1 MLSQKGF
8 DPTCL
13 WRKGRCLKISPNFA
27 ASMERSAFRLMLRF
41 LFVGFFFL
49 WTSVSYGQ
57 YILKGKVTDA
67 ETGDPIAFANV
78 FLEGKTSGTTT
89 DFEGNYLLSASS
101 IGDTLRV
108 SYLGY
113 TTQSKAL
120 SKTSEQT
127 LNFQLWPEA
136 FELGTFVFE
145 AGENPAFEVIRQAV
159 SKRETYDKR
168 KLQAYQTKN
177 YTKIEIDI
185 DNLSESFN
193 QRKSVRSVTAV
204 LDSIRELRN
213 EEGQKILPVFFSETV
228 STFYYRN
235 NPELRKEVIEKTKV
249 TGVGITDGSTTSQIT
264 GSVFQEYNFY
274 KNWLQILNKDFISPI
289 SDGWKTYYDYDL
301 LEDVLVGQDS
311 CYKLQVY
318 PRREQDLAF
327 TGTIW
332 IKKDD
337 YSLKQVDLT
346 IPKAANLNFVDR
358 IKIQQELLPTAA
370 GALMPSKTR
379 VLVKIAQITNNSAG
393 LLAKFYTAT
402 DSIVVN
408 QPLEMAFFDQAVVLK
423 PDFNQ
428 VSADYWKN
436 RRPDPLSE
444 EELAVLQM
452 VDTLKKIP
460 IIRFY
465 SESLKFFATGYL
477 PVKKLDLGPWTE
489 FGNYNNVEG
498 LRLGFGLRT
507 NYSFSNRFLV
517 EGYGAYGTLDER
529 WKYKIGSTWILSRR
543 HWTTLGVRV
552 GRELDQ
558 VGLEMEN
565 LEGNSI
571 FLAASRFGTLRR
583 PFVSTNQRVTF
594 QREFFKGFLFTSSLN
609 KSQFDPLFD
618 FYFYEE
624 GSKTLRTSFQ
634 ATEIRA
640 SIRYGRDEIISINDN
655 SRASLG
661 SIKWPIVALNYTKGL
676 PNFGSSL
683 DYTKLNFYVYHRI
696 NLGLLGVGR
705 YEIDAGKI
713 WGEVPYPILENHLGN
728 QTLFYTTAAFNTMN
742 FNEFASDRF
751 VSLRYRQSFEGF
763 LFNSIPLIKKLK
775 WRMVGNANVLMGS
788 VRDQNILNTPQMG
801 PDGRE
806 LESFGRL
813 DPQVP
818 YVELGYG
825 IENIFRFF
833 RVDFF
838 HRMTYLDR
846 TDARPFHVKVSAQ
859 VIL

>member
-1 MLSQKGF
+1 MG
-8 DPTCL
+8 
-13 WRKGRCLKISPNFA
+13 RKKTDSKISTNFA
-27 ASMERSAFRLMLRF
+27 ALIRGFVYRLMLRF
-41 LFVGFFFL
+41 LFLGLFFL
-49 WTSVSYGQ
+49 IASGSFAQ
-57 YILKGKVTDA
+57 YTLKGRVIDA
-67 ETGDPIAFANV
+67 ETGDPIAFASV
-78 FLEGKTSGTTT
+78 FLKGKTSGTTT
-89 DFEGNYLLSASS
+89 DFEGNYFLKTSS
-101 IGDTLRV
+101 IGDSLSV

-113 TTQSKAL
+113 TTQSKVLAQ
-120 SKTSEQT
+120 KPEQT
-127 LNFQLWPEA
+127 LNFQLWPVA

-159 SKRETYDKR
+159 AKRDEYDKR
-168 KLQAYQTKN
+168 KLDAYQTKN

-185 DNLSESFN
+185 DNLSEEFN

-204 LDSIRELRN
+204 LDSIRQLTN
-213 EEGQKILPVFFSETV
+213 DEGEKILPVFFSETV
-228 STFYYRN
+228 SSFYYRN

-274 KNWLQILNKDFISPI
+274 SNWLQILNKDFISPI
-289 SDGWKTYYDYDL
+289 ADGWKAYYDYDL

-332 IKKDD
+332 IKKSD

-346 IPKAANLNFVDR
+346 IPKAANLNFVER
-358 IKIQQELLPTAA
+358 IKIQQELVATTA

-379 VLVKIAQITNNSAG
+379 VLLKIGQLTDNSAG

-408 QPLEMAFFDQAVVLK
+408 QTLETSFFDQAVVLK

-428 VSADYWKN
+428 VSADYWKD

-452 VDTLKKIP
+452 VDTLKRIP

-498 LRLGFGLRT
+498 LRFGFGMRT

-517 EGYGAYGTLDER
+517 EGYGAYGTKDQR
-529 WKYKIGSTWILSRR
+529 WKYKFASAWILSRR
-543 HWTTLGVRV
+543 HWTTLSVRAS
-552 GRELDQ
+552 RELDQ

-583 PFVSTNQRVTF
+583 PFVSTNQRITF
-594 QREFFKGFLFTSSLN
+594 QREFFKGFLVTSSLN
-609 KSQFDPLFD
+609 KSQFDPLFE
-618 FYFYEE
+618 FYYLGKE
-624 GSKTLRTSFQ
+624 GGFPKTSFQ

-640 SIRYGRDEIISINDN
+640 GIRYGRDEVILINDN
-655 SRASLG
+655 TRASLG
-661 SIKWPIVALNYTKGL
+661 SIKWPILELNYAKGI
-676 PNFGSSL
+676 PSL
-683 DYTKLNFYVYHRI
+683 GANLNYTKLNFYVYHRI

-713 WGEVPYPILENHLGN
+713 WGEVPYPLLKNHLGN
-728 QTLFYTTAAFNTMN
+728 ETLFYTTAAFNTMN

-763 LFNSIPLIKKLK
+763 LFNSIPLLKKLN
-775 WRMVGNANVLMGS
+775 WRMVGNANVLLGS
-788 VRDQNILNTPQMG
+788 VQDQNLFNLPQTSA
-801 PDGRE
+801 DGRI
-806 LESFGRL
+806 LDSFGRL
-813 DPQVP
+813 DSKIP

-838 HRMTYLDR
+838 HRMTYLDQPE
-846 TDARPFHVKVSAQ
+846 ARPFHVKISAQ

>member
-1 MLSQKGF
+1 M
-8 DPTCL
+8 P
-13 WRKGRCLKISPNFA
+13 
-27 ASMERSAFRLMLRF
+27 RF
-41 LFVGFFFL
+41 LFLGLFL
-49 WTSVSYGQ
+49 LLPFLSHGQ
-57 YILKGKVTDA
+57 FTLKGKVTDA
-67 ETGDPIAFANV
+67 ETGDPISFASV
-78 FLEGKTSGTTT
+78 FLKGKTSGITT
-89 DFEGNYLLSASS
+89 DFEGNYLLTVTSL
-101 IGDTLRV
+101 GDSLSV

-113 TTQSKAL
+113 TTQTKAL
-120 SKTSEQT
+120 AKVSEQT
-127 LNFQLWPEA
+127 LNFQLWPVA
-136 FELGTFVFE
+136 FELGTFVFDS
-145 AGENPAFEVIRQAV
+145 GENPAFEIIRQAV
-159 SKRETYDKR
+159 AKRDTFDKR
-168 KLQAYQTKN
+168 RLDAYQTKN

-185 DNLSESFN
+185 DNLSEEFN

-204 LDSIRELRN
+204 LDSIRQLTN
-213 EEGQKILPVFFSETV
+213 EEGEKILPVFFSETV
-228 STFYYRN
+228 SSFYYRN
-235 NPELRKEVIEKTKV
+235 NPELKKEVVEKSKV

-274 KNWLQILNKDFISPI
+274 KNWLSILNKDFVSPI
-289 SDGWKTYYDYDL
+289 ADGWKTYYDYDL
-301 LEDVLVGQDS
+301 LEDVVVGQDS

-332 IKKDD
+332 IKKSDF
-337 YSLKQVDLT
+337 SLKQVDLT
-346 IPKAANLNFVDR
+346 IPKAANLNFVER
-358 IKIQQELLPTAA
+358 IKIQQELVASTA
-370 GALMPSKTR
+370 GPLMPSKTR
-379 VLVKIAQITNNSAG
+379 VLIKIGQLTDNSAG

-402 DSIVVN
+402 DSVVVN
-408 QPLEMAFFDQAVVLK
+408 QRLETSFFDQAVVLK

-460 IIRFY
+460 MIRFY
-465 SESLKFFATGYL
+465 SEGLKFLATGYL

-517 EGYGAYGTLDER
+517 EGYGAYGTVDQR
-529 WKYKIGSTWILSRR
+529 WKYKLSSTWILSRK
-543 HWTTLGVRV
+543 HWTTLGVRA

-565 LEGNSI
+565 LAGNSV

-583 PFVSTNQRVTF
+583 PFVSTNQRVSF
-594 QREFFKGFLFTSSLN
+594 QREFFKGFLFTSGLN
-609 KSQFDPLFD
+609 KSQFEPLFD
-618 FYFYEE
+618 FYYYEQ
-624 GSKTLRTSFQ
+624 GSKTLKTTFE
-634 ATEIRA
+634 ATEVRA
-640 SIRYGRDEIISINDN
+640 GIRYGRDEIVLINDN
-655 SRASLG
+655 TRASLG
-661 SIKWPIVALNYTKGL
+661 SVKWPIVELNYAQGI
-676 PNFGSSL
+676 SSLGGTL
-683 DYTKLNFYVYHRI
+683 DYTKLNFYLYHRI

-705 YEIDAGKI
+705 YELDAGKI
-713 WGEVPYPILENHLGN
+713 WGEVPYPLLENHLGN
-728 QTLFYTTAAFNTMN
+728 ETLFYTSAAFNTMN

-788 VRDQNILNTPQMG
+788 VRNENILNLPSMDPNG
-801 PDGRE
+801 FPLR
-806 LESFGRL
+806 SFGRL

-838 HRMTYLDR
+838 HRMTYLDSPQ
-846 TDARPFHVKVSAQ
+846 ARPFQIKVSAQ

>member
-1 MLSQKGF
+1 MRQYF
-8 DPTCL
+8 CVAINQYMP
-13 WRKGRCLKISPNFA
+13 
-27 ASMERSAFRLMLRF
+27 RF
-41 LFVGFFFL
+41 LLLGLFLLLSFF
-49 WTSVSYGQ
+49 SYGQ
-57 YILKGKVTDA
+57 YTLKGKVTDA
-67 ETGDPIAFANV
+67 ETGDPIAFASV
-78 FLEGKTSGTTT
+78 FLQGKTSGITT
-89 DFEGNYLLSASS
+89 DFEGNYLLTVSS
-101 IGDTLRV
+101 LGDSLSV

-113 TTQSKAL
+113 TKQTKAL
-120 SKTSEQT
+120 EKVSEQT
-127 LNFQLWPEA
+127 INFQLWPVA

-145 AGENPAFEVIRQAV
+145 SGENPAFEIIRQAV
-159 SKRETYDKR
+159 AKRDTFDKR
-168 KLQAYQTKN
+168 RLDAYQTKN

-185 DNLSESFN
+185 DNLSEDFN

-204 LDSIRELRN
+204 LDSIRQLTN
-213 EEGQKILPVFFSETV
+213 EEGEKILPVFFSETV
-228 STFYYRN
+228 SSFYYRN
-235 NPELRKEVIEKTKV
+235 NPELKKEVVEKSKV

-274 KNWLQILNKDFISPI
+274 RNWLSILNKDFISPI
-289 SDGWKTYYDYDL
+289 ADGWKTYYDYDL
-301 LEDVLVGQDS
+301 LEDVTVGQDS
-311 CYKLQVY
+311 CYMLQVY

-332 IKKDD
+332 IKKSD

-346 IPKAANLNFVDR
+346 IPKAANLNFVER
-358 IKIQQELLPTAA
+358 IKIQQELLASTA
-370 GALMPSKTR
+370 GPMLPSKTR
-379 VLVKIAQITNNSAG
+379 VLIKIGQLTDNSAG

-402 DSIVVN
+402 DSVIVN
-408 QPLEMAFFDQAVVLK
+408 QRLETSFFDQAVVLK

-460 IIRFY
+460 MIRFY
-465 SESLKFFATGYL
+465 SEGLKFFATGYL

-517 EGYGAYGTLDER
+517 EGYAAYGTVDER
-529 WKYKIGSTWILSRR
+529 WKYKLSSTWILSRKR
-543 HWTTLGVRV
+543 WTTLGIRL

-565 LEGNSI
+565 LQGNAV

-583 PFVSTNQRVTF
+583 PFVSTNQRITF
-594 QREFFKGFLFTSSLN
+594 QREFFKGFLLTSGLN

-618 FYFYEE
+618 FYYFEQ
-624 GSKTLRTSFQ
+624 GTKALKTSFE

-640 SIRYGRDEIISINDN
+640 GIRYGRDEIILVNDN
-655 SRASLG
+655 TRASLG
-661 SIKWPIVALNYTKGL
+661 SVKWPIVELNYAQGI
-676 PNFGSSL
+676 PSL
-683 DYTKLNFYVYHRI
+683 GATLNYTKLNFYLYHRI

-705 YEIDAGKI
+705 YELDAGKI
-713 WGEVPYPILENHLGN
+713 WGEVPFPLLENHLGN
-728 QTLFYTTAAFNTMN
+728 ETLFYTSAAFNTMN
-742 FNEFASDRF
+742 FNEFASDQF

-763 LFNSIPLIKKLK
+763 LFNSLPLIKKLK

-788 VRDQNILNTPQMG
+788 VRNENILNLPSVDPTGAPL
-801 PDGRE
+801 R
-806 LESFGRL
+806 SFGRL
-813 DPQVP
+813 DPLVP

-838 HRMTYLDR
+838 HRMTYLDNPQ
-846 TDARPFHVKVSAQ
+846 TKSFFIKVSAQ

>member
-1 MLSQKGF
+1 
-8 DPTCL
+8 
-13 WRKGRCLKISPNFA
+13 
-27 ASMERSAFRLMLRF
+27 MLRF
-41 LFVGFFFL
+41 LFLGLFL
-49 WTSVSYGQ
+49 LFASVSFGQ
-57 YILKGKVTDA
+57 YTLKGKVIDA
-67 ETGDPIAFANV
+67 ETGDPIAFASV
-78 FLEGKTSGTTT
+78 FLKGKTTGITT
-89 DFEGNYLLSASS
+89 DFEGNYLFKASS
-101 IGDTLRV
+101 LGDSLSV

-113 TTQSKAL
+113 TTQTKAL
-120 SKTSEQT
+120 TQDSEQT
-127 LNFQLWPEA
+127 VNFQLWPVA
-136 FELGTFVFE
+136 IELGTFVFE
-145 AGENPAFEVIRQAV
+145 AGENPAFDVIRQAV
-159 SKRETYDKR
+159 AKRQAYDKR
-168 KLQAYQTKN
+168 KLEAYQTKN

-185 DNLSESFN
+185 DNLSEDFN

-204 LDSIRELRN
+204 LDSIRQLTN
-213 EEGQKILPVFFSETV
+213 EEGEKILPVFFSETV
-228 STFYYRN
+228 SSFYYRN

-274 KNWLQILNKDFISPI
+274 KNWLQILNKDFVSPI
-289 SDGWKTYYDYDL
+289 ADGWRTYYDYDL

-332 IKKDD
+332 INKAD

-346 IPKAANLNFVDR
+346 IPKTANLNFVER
-358 IKIQQELLPTAA
+358 IKIQQELVSTSA

-379 VLVKIAQITNNSAG
+379 VLVKIGQLTDNSAG

-408 QPLEMAFFDQAVVLK
+408 QVLETSFFDQAVVLK

-465 SESLKFFATGYL
+465 SEGLKFLATGYL

-498 LRLGFGLRT
+498 LRFGFGMRT
-507 NYSFSNRFLV
+507 NYSFSNRFLI
-517 EGYGAYGTLDER
+517 EGYGAYGTVDER
-529 WKYKIGSTWILSRR
+529 WKYKFSSTWILSRR
-543 HWTTLGVRV
+543 HWTTLGIRV

-565 LEGNSI
+565 LEGNTI

-583 PFVSTNQRVTF
+583 PFVSTNQRFTF
-594 QREFFKGFLFTSSLN
+594 QREFFKGFLVTSSLN
-609 KSQFDPLFD
+609 RSQFDPLFD
-618 FYFYEE
+618 FYYYEQ
-624 GSKTLRTSFQ
+624 GSKALRTNFK
-634 ATEIRA
+634 ATELRA
-640 SIRYGRDEIISINDN
+640 GIRYGRDEIVLINDN
-655 SRASLG
+655 TRASLG
-661 SIKWPIVALNYTKGL
+661 SIKWPIVELNYAQGI
-676 PNFGSSL
+676 PSL
-683 DYTKLNFYVYHRI
+683 GASLNYTKLNFYMYHRI

-705 YEIDAGKI
+705 YELDAGKI
-713 WGEVPYPILENHLGN
+713 WGEVPYPLLKNHLGN
-728 QTLFYTTAAFNTMN
+728 ETLFYTTAAFNTMN

-763 LFNSIPLIKKLK
+763 LFNSIPLVKKLK

-788 VRDQNILNTPQMG
+788 VSDQNILNIPQKA
-801 PDGRE
+801 PDGRV
-806 LESFGRL
+806 LQSFGRL
-813 DPQVP
+813 DPKVP

-833 RVDFF
+833 RVDFI
-838 HRMTYLDR
+838 HRMSYLDNPE
-846 TDARPFHVKVSAQ
+846 ARPFHIKVSAQ

>member
-1 MLSQKGF
+1 
-8 DPTCL
+8 
-13 WRKGRCLKISPNFA
+13 
-27 ASMERSAFRLMLRF
+27 MLRF
-41 LFVGFFFL
+41 LFLGLFIL
-49 WTSVSYGQ
+49 ISSVSFGQ

-67 ETGDPIAFANV
+67 ETGDPIAFASV
-78 FLEGKTSGTTT
+78 FLQGKTSGITT
-89 DFEGNYLLSASS
+89 DFEGNYLLKVSS
-101 IGDTLRV
+101 IGDSLSV

-113 TTQSKAL
+113 TTQSKVLA
-120 SKTSEQT
+120 KTPEQT
-127 LNFQLWPEA
+127 LNFQLWPVA

-159 SKRETYDKR
+159 AKREEYDKR
-168 KLQAYQTKN
+168 KLDAYQSKN

-185 DNLSESFN
+185 DNLSEDFN

-204 LDSIRELRN
+204 LDSIRQLTN
-213 EEGQKILPVFFSETV
+213 EEGEKILPVFFSETV
-228 STFYYRN
+228 SSFYYRN

-289 SDGWKTYYDYDL
+289 ADGWKTYYDYDL

-346 IPKAANLNFVDR
+346 IPKAANLNFVER
-358 IKIQQELLPTAA
+358 IKIQQELVATTA

-379 VLVKIAQITNNSAG
+379 VLLKIGQLTGNSAG

-408 QPLEMAFFDQAVVLK
+408 QVLETSFFDQAVVLK

-465 SESLKFFATGYL
+465 SEALKFFATGYL

-498 LRLGFGLRT
+498 LRLGFGMRT
-507 NYSFSNRFLV
+507 NYSFSNRFLI
-517 EGYGAYGTLDER
+517 EGYGAYGTVDRR
-529 WKYKIGSTWILSRR
+529 WKYKFAATSILSRR
-543 HWTTLGVRV
+543 HWTTLGIRV

-565 LEGNSI
+565 LEGNSV

-583 PFVSTNQRVTF
+583 PFVSTNQRITF
-594 QREFFKGFLFTSSLN
+594 QREFFKGFLVTSSLN
-609 KSQFDPLFD
+609 RSQFDPLFD
-618 FYFYEE
+618 FYYYEQ
-624 GSKTLRTSFQ
+624 GSKALRTNFQ
-634 ATEIRA
+634 ATEIRTG
-640 SIRYGRDEIISINDN
+640 IRYGRDEIILINDN
-655 SRASLG
+655 TRASLG
-661 SIKWPIVALNYTKGL
+661 SIKWPIVEMNFAKGFPSL
-676 PNFGSSL
+676 GSSL
-683 DYTKLNFYVYHRI
+683 DYTKLNFYLYHRI

-705 YEIDAGKI
+705 YELDAGKI
-713 WGEVPYPILENHLGN
+713 WGEVPYPLLENHLGN
-728 QTLFYTTAAFNTMN
+728 ETLFYTTAAFNTMN

-763 LFNSIPLIKKLK
+763 LFNSIPVVKKLK

-788 VRDQNILNTPQMG
+788 VSDQNILNIPVTTPNG
-801 PDGRE
+801 SVLD
-806 LESFGRL
+806 SFGRL
-813 DPQVP
+813 DPMVP

-846 TDARPFHVKVSAQ
+846 PEARPFHVKVSAQ

>member
-1 MLSQKGF
+1 LG
-8 DPTCL
+8 
-13 WRKGRCLKISPNFA
+13 RKKTDSKISTNFA
-27 ASMERSAFRLMLRF
+27 ALIRGFVYRLMLRF
-41 LFVGFFFL
+41 LFLGLFFL
-49 WTSVSYGQ
+49 IASGSFAQ
-57 YILKGKVTDA
+57 YTLKGRVIDA
-67 ETGDPIAFANV
+67 ETGDPIAFASV
-78 FLEGKTSGTTT
+78 FLKGKTSGTTT
-89 DFEGNYLLSASS
+89 DFEGNYFLKSSS
-101 IGDTLRV
+101 IGDSLSV

-113 TTQSKAL
+113 TTQSKVLAQ
-120 SKTSEQT
+120 KPEQT
-127 LNFQLWPEA
+127 LNFQLWPVA

-159 SKRETYDKR
+159 AKRDEYDKR
-168 KLQAYQTKN
+168 KLDAYQTKN

-185 DNLSESFN
+185 DNLSEEFN

-204 LDSIRELRN
+204 LDSIRQLTN
-213 EEGQKILPVFFSETV
+213 DEGEKILPVFFSETV
-228 STFYYRN
+228 SSFYYRN

-274 KNWLQILNKDFISPI
+274 SNWLQILNKDFISPI
-289 SDGWKTYYDYDL
+289 ADGWKAYYDYDL

-332 IKKDD
+332 IKKSD

-346 IPKAANLNFVDR
+346 IPKAANLNFVER
-358 IKIQQELLPTAA
+358 IKIQQELVATTA

-379 VLVKIAQITNNSAG
+379 VLLKIGQLTDNSAG

-408 QPLEMAFFDQAVVLK
+408 QTLETSFFDQAVVLK

-428 VSADYWKN
+428 VSADYWKD

-452 VDTLKKIP
+452 VDTLKRIP

-498 LRLGFGLRT
+498 LRFGFGMRT

-517 EGYGAYGTLDER
+517 EGYGAYGTKDQR
-529 WKYKIGSTWILSRR
+529 WKYKFASAWILSRR
-543 HWTTLGVRV
+543 HWTTLSVRAS
-552 GRELDQ
+552 RELDQ

-583 PFVSTNQRVTF
+583 PFVSTNQRITF
-594 QREFFKGFLFTSSLN
+594 QREFFKGFLVTSSLN
-609 KSQFDPLFD
+609 KSQFDPLFE
-618 FYFYEE
+618 FYYLGKE
-624 GSKTLRTSFQ
+624 GGVSQTSFQ

-640 SIRYGRDEIISINDN
+640 GIRYGRDEVILINDN
-655 SRASLG
+655 TRASLG
-661 SIKWPIVALNYTKGL
+661 SIKWPILELNYAKGI
-676 PNFGSSL
+676 PSL
-683 DYTKLNFYVYHRI
+683 GANLNYTKLNFYVYHRI

-713 WGEVPYPILENHLGN
+713 WGEVPYPLLKNHLGN
-728 QTLFYTTAAFNTMN
+728 ETLFYTTAAFNTMN

-763 LFNSIPLIKKLK
+763 LFNSIPLLKKLN
-775 WRMVGNANVLMGS
+775 WRMVGNANVLLGS
-788 VRDQNILNTPQMG
+788 VQDQNLFNLPQTSA
-801 PDGRE
+801 DGRI
-806 LESFGRL
+806 LDSFGRL
-813 DPQVP
+813 DSKIP

-838 HRMTYLDR
+838 HRMTYLDQPE
-846 TDARPFHVKVSAQ
+846 ARPFHVKISAQ

>member
-1 MLSQKGF
+1 M
-8 DPTCL
+8 P
-13 WRKGRCLKISPNFA
+13 
-27 ASMERSAFRLMLRF
+27 RF
-41 LFVGFFFL
+41 LFLGFFLLLSFF
-49 WTSVSYGQ
+49 SYGQ

-67 ETGDPIAFANV
+67 ETGDPIAFASV
-78 FLEGKTSGTTT
+78 FLKGKTSGITT
-89 DFEGNYLLSASS
+89 DFEGNYLLTVTSLSDS
-101 IGDTLRV
+101 LSV

-113 TTQSKAL
+113 SSQSKAL
-120 SKTSEQT
+120 ANVSEQT
-127 LNFQLWPEA
+127 LNFQLWPVA

-145 AGENPAFEVIRQAV
+145 SGENPAFEVIRQAV
-159 SKRETYDKR
+159 ANRDVFDKR
-168 KLQAYQTKN
+168 RLEAYQTKN

-185 DNLSESFN
+185 DNLSEEFN
-193 QRKSVRSVTAV
+193 QRRSVRSVTSV
-204 LDSIRELRN
+204 LDSIRQLTN
-213 EEGQKILPVFFSETV
+213 EEGEKILPVFFSETV
-228 STFYYRN
+228 SSFYYRN
-235 NPELRKEVIEKTKV
+235 NPELKKEVVEKSKV

-274 KNWLQILNKDFISPI
+274 KNWLAILNKDFVSPI
-289 SDGWKTYYDYDL
+289 ADGWKTYYDYDL
-301 LEDVLVGQDS
+301 LEDVVVGQDS

-332 IKKDD
+332 IKKAD

-346 IPKAANLNFVDR
+346 IPKAANLNFVER
-358 IKIQQELLPTAA
+358 IKIQQELVASSA
-370 GALMPSKTR
+370 GPLMPSKTR
-379 VLVKIAQITNNSAG
+379 VLIKIGQLTGNSAG
-393 LLAKFYTAT
+393 LLAKFYTST
-402 DSIVVN
+402 DSVVVN
-408 QPLEMAFFDQAVVLK
+408 QRLETSFFDQAVVLK

-460 IIRFY
+460 LIRFY
-465 SESLKFFATGYL
+465 SEGLKFFATGYL

-517 EGYGAYGTLDER
+517 EGYGAYGTVDER
-529 WKYKIGSTWILSRR
+529 WKYKVSSTWILSRKR
-543 HWTTLGVRV
+543 WTTLGLRV

-565 LEGNSI
+565 LQGNSV

-583 PFVSTNQRVTF
+583 PFVSTSQRIMF
-594 QREFFKGFLFTSSLN
+594 QREFFKGFLFTSGLN

-618 FYFYEE
+618 FYFFEE
-624 GSKTLRTSFQ
+624 GTRALKTNFE
-634 ATEIRA
+634 ATEVRA
-640 SIRYGRDEIISINDN
+640 GIRYGRDEIVLINDN
-655 SRASLG
+655 TRASLG
-661 SIKWPIVALNYTKGL
+661 SVKWPIVELNYAQGIRSLGGT
-676 PNFGSSL
+676 L
-683 DYTKLNFYVYHRI
+683 DYTKLNLYLYHRI

-705 YEIDAGKI
+705 YELDAGKI
-713 WGEVPYPILENHLGN
+713 WGEVPFPLLENHLGN
-728 QTLFYTTAAFNTMN
+728 ETLFYTSAAFNTMN
-742 FNEFASDRF
+742 FNEFASDQF

-788 VRDQNILNTPQMG
+788 VRNENVNNLPSLDPTGSPL
-801 PDGRE
+801 R
-806 LESFGRL
+806 SFGRL
-813 DPQVP
+813 DPKVP

-838 HRMTYLDR
+838 HRMTYLDGPQ
-846 TDARPFHVKVSAQ
+846 TSPFHIKISAQ

>member
-1 MLSQKGF
+1 
-8 DPTCL
+8 
-13 WRKGRCLKISPNFA
+13 
-27 ASMERSAFRLMLRF
+27 MLRF
-41 LFVGFFFL
+41 LFLGLFL
-49 WTSVSYGQ
+49 LISSVSFGQ
-57 YILKGKVTDA
+57 YTLKGKVTDA
-67 ETGDPIAFANV
+67 ETGDPIAFASV
-78 FLEGKTSGTTT
+78 FLKGKTSGITT
-89 DFEGNYLLSASS
+89 DFEGNYLLKVSS
-101 IGDTLRV
+101 IGDSLSV

-113 TTQSKAL
+113 TTQSKVLA
-120 SKTSEQT
+120 KTPEQT
-127 LNFQLWPEA
+127 LNFQLWPVA

-159 SKRETYDKR
+159 AKREEYDKR
-168 KLQAYQTKN
+168 KLDAYQTKN

-185 DNLSESFN
+185 DNLSEDFN
-193 QRKSVRSVTAV
+193 QRKSVRSVTGV
-204 LDSIRELRN
+204 LDSIRQLTN
-213 EEGQKILPVFFSETV
+213 EEGEKILPVFFSETV
-228 STFYYRN
+228 SSFYYRN

-274 KNWLQILNKDFISPI
+274 SNWLQILNKDFVSPI
-289 SDGWKTYYDYDL
+289 ADGWKTYYDYDL

-311 CYKLQVY
+311 CFKLQVY

-332 IKKDD
+332 IKKAD

-346 IPKAANLNFVDR
+346 IPKAANLNFVER
-358 IKIQQELLPTAA
+358 IKIQQELVATTA
-370 GALMPSKTR
+370 GALIPSKTR
-379 VLVKIAQITNNSAG
+379 VLLKIGQLTANSAG

-402 DSIVVN
+402 DSVVVN
-408 QPLEMAFFDQAVVLK
+408 QPLETSFFDQAVVLNS
-423 PDFNQ
+423 DFNQ
-428 VSADYWKN
+428 VPPDYWQS

-452 VDTLKKIP
+452 VDTLKRIP

-498 LRLGFGLRT
+498 LRFGFGLRT

-517 EGYGAYGTLDER
+517 EGYGAYGTKDQR
-529 WKYKIGSTWILSRR
+529 WKYKFASTMILSRS
-543 HWTTLGVRV
+543 HWTTLGIRAS
-552 GRELDQ
+552 RELDQ

-583 PFVSTNQRVTF
+583 PFVSTNQRITF
-594 QREFFKGFLFTSSLN
+594 QREFFKGFLVTTSLN

-618 FYFYEE
+618 FYFYEQ
-624 GSKTLRTSFQ
+624 GSRVLKSNFQ

-640 SIRYGRDEIISINDN
+640 GIRYGRDEIILINDN
-655 SRASLG
+655 TRASLG
-661 SIKWPIVALNYTKGL
+661 SIKWPIVELNYAKGIPSL
-676 PNFGSSL
+676 GSSL
-683 DYTKLNFYVYHRI
+683 DYTKLNFYLYHRI

-728 QTLFYTTAAFNTMN
+728 ETLFYTTAAFNTMN
-742 FNEFASDRF
+742 FNEFASDQF

-763 LFNSIPLIKKLK
+763 LFNSIPLVKKLK

-788 VRDQNILNTPQMG
+788 VRDQNLYNLPQTA
-801 PDGRE
+801 PDGRF
-806 LESFGRL
+806 LDSFGRL
-813 DPQVP
+813 DPKVP

-846 TDARPFHVKVSAQ
+846 PEARPFHVKVSAQ

>member
-1 MLSQKGF
+1 M
-8 DPTCL
+8 P
-13 WRKGRCLKISPNFA
+13 
-27 ASMERSAFRLMLRF
+27 RF
-41 LFVGFFFL
+41 LFLGFFLLLSFF
-49 WTSVSYGQ
+49 SYGQ

-67 ETGDPIAFANV
+67 ETGDPIAFASV
-78 FLEGKTSGTTT
+78 FLKGKTSGITT
-89 DFEGNYLLSASS
+89 DFEGNYLLTVTSLSDS
-101 IGDTLRV
+101 LSV

-113 TTQSKAL
+113 SSQSKAL
-120 SKTSEQT
+120 ANVSEQT
-127 LNFQLWPEA
+127 LNFQLWPVA

-145 AGENPAFEVIRQAV
+145 SGENPAFEVIRQAV
-159 SKRETYDKR
+159 AKRDVFDKR
-168 KLQAYQTKN
+168 RLEAYQTKN

-185 DNLSESFN
+185 DNLSEEFN
-193 QRKSVRSVTAV
+193 QRRSVRSVTSV
-204 LDSIRELRN
+204 LDSIRQLTN
-213 EEGQKILPVFFSETV
+213 EEGEKILPVFFSETV
-228 STFYYRN
+228 SSFYYRN
-235 NPELRKEVIEKTKV
+235 NPELKKEVVEKSKV

-274 KNWLQILNKDFISPI
+274 KNWLAILNKDFVSPI
-289 SDGWKTYYDYDL
+289 ADGWKTYYDYDL
-301 LEDVLVGQDS
+301 LEDVVVGQDS

-332 IKKDD
+332 IKKAD

-346 IPKAANLNFVDR
+346 IPKAANLNFVER
-358 IKIQQELLPTAA
+358 IKIQQELVASSA
-370 GALMPSKTR
+370 GPLMPSKTR
-379 VLVKIAQITNNSAG
+379 VLIKIGQLAGNSAG
-393 LLAKFYTAT
+393 LLAKFYTST
-402 DSIVVN
+402 DSVVVN
-408 QPLEMAFFDQAVVLK
+408 QRLETSFFDQAVVLK

-460 IIRFY
+460 LIRFY
-465 SESLKFFATGYL
+465 SEGLKFFATGYL

-498 LRLGFGLRT
+498 LRVGFGLRT

-517 EGYGAYGTLDER
+517 EGYGAYGTVDER
-529 WKYKIGSTWILSRR
+529 WKYKVSSTWILSRKR
-543 HWTTLGVRV
+543 WTTLGLRV

-565 LEGNSI
+565 LQGNTV

-583 PFVSTNQRVTF
+583 PFVSTSQRIMF
-594 QREFFKGFLFTSSLN
+594 QREFFKGFLFTSGLN

-618 FYFYEE
+618 FYFFEE
-624 GSKTLRTSFQ
+624 GTRALKTNFE
-634 ATEIRA
+634 ATEVRA
-640 SIRYGRDEIISINDN
+640 GIRYGRDEIVLINDN
-655 SRASLG
+655 TRASLG
-661 SIKWPIVALNYTKGL
+661 SVKWPIVELNYAQGIRSLGGT
-676 PNFGSSL
+676 L
-683 DYTKLNFYVYHRI
+683 DYTKLNFYLYHRI

-705 YEIDAGKI
+705 YELDAGKI
-713 WGEVPYPILENHLGN
+713 WGEVPFPLLENHLGN
-728 QTLFYTTAAFNTMN
+728 ETLFYTSVAFNTMN
-742 FNEFASDRF
+742 FNEFASDQF

-788 VRDQNILNTPQMG
+788 VRNENVNNLPSLDPKGSPL
-801 PDGRE
+801 R
-806 LESFGRL
+806 SFGRL
-813 DPQVP
+813 DPKVP

-838 HRMTYLDR
+838 HRMTYLDGPQ
-846 TDARPFHVKVSAQ
+846 TSPFHIKISAQ

>member
-1 MLSQKGF
+1 MHLYFCVAINQHM
-8 DPTCL
+8 P
-13 WRKGRCLKISPNFA
+13 
-27 ASMERSAFRLMLRF
+27 RF
-41 LFVGFFFL
+41 LLLGLFLLLSFF
-49 WTSVSYGQ
+49 SYGQ
-57 YILKGKVTDA
+57 YTLKGKVTDA
-67 ETGDPIAFANV
+67 ETGDPIAFASV
-78 FLEGKTSGTTT
+78 FLQGKTTGMTT
-89 DFEGNYLLSASS
+89 DFEGNYLLTVTSL
-101 IGDTLRV
+101 GDSLSV

-120 SKTSEQT
+120 EKVSEQT
-127 LNFQLWPEA
+127 LNFQLWPVA
-136 FELGTFVFE
+136 IELGTFVFE
-145 AGENPAFEVIRQAV
+145 SGENPAFEVIRQAV
-159 SKRETYDKR
+159 AKRDTFDKR
-168 KLQAYQTKN
+168 KLEAYQTKN

-185 DNLSESFN
+185 DNLSDEFN

-204 LDSIRELRN
+204 MDSIRQLTN
-213 EEGQKILPVFFSETV
+213 EEGEKILPVFFSETV
-228 STFYYRN
+228 SSFYYRN
-235 NPELRKEVIEKTKV
+235 NPELKKEVVEKSKV

-274 KNWLQILNKDFISPI
+274 KNWLAILNKDFVSPI
-289 SDGWKTYYDYDL
+289 ADGWKTYYDYDL
-301 LEDVLVGQDS
+301 LEDVVVGKDS

-332 IKKDD
+332 IKKSDF
-337 YSLKQVDLT
+337 SLKQVDLT
-346 IPKAANLNFVDR
+346 IPKAANLNFVER
-358 IKIQQELLPTAA
+358 IKIQQELVASTA
-370 GALMPSKTR
+370 GPLMPSKTR
-379 VLVKIAQITNNSAG
+379 VLIKIGQLTDNSAG

-402 DSIVVN
+402 DSVVVN
-408 QPLEMAFFDQAVVLK
+408 QRLETSFFDQAVVLK

-428 VSADYWKN
+428 VSANYWKN

-460 IIRFY
+460 MIRFY
-465 SESLKFFATGYL
+465 SEGLKFFATGYL

-517 EGYGAYGTLDER
+517 EGYGAYGTVDER
-529 WKYKIGSTWILSRR
+529 WKYKVSSTWILSRKR
-543 HWTTLGVRV
+543 WTTLGIRL

-565 LEGNSI
+565 LQGNSV

-583 PFVSTNQRVTF
+583 PFVSTNQRITF
-594 QREFFKGFLFTSSLN
+594 QREFFKGFLVTSGLN

-618 FYFYEE
+618 FYYYEQ
-624 GSKTLRTSFQ
+624 GSKALKTNFE

-640 SIRYGRDEIISINDN
+640 GIRYGRDEIVLINDN
-655 SRASLG
+655 TRASLG
-661 SIKWPIVALNYTKGL
+661 SVKWPIVELNYAQGIPALGATL
-676 PNFGSSL
+676 N
-683 DYTKLNFYVYHRI
+683 YTKLNFYLYHRI

-705 YEIDAGKI
+705 YELDAGKI
-713 WGEVPYPILENHLGN
+713 WGEVPFPLLENHLGN
-728 QTLFYTTAAFNTMN
+728 ETLFYTSAAFNTMN

-788 VRDQNILNTPQMG
+788 VRNENVLNLPSMDPNG
-801 PDGRE
+801 SPLR
-806 LESFGRL
+806 SFGRL
-813 DPQVP
+813 DPKVP

-838 HRMTYLDR
+838 HRMSYLDSPQ
-846 TDARPFHVKVSAQ
+846 ARPFQIKVSAQ

>member
-1 MLSQKGF
+1 M
-8 DPTCL
+8 P
-13 WRKGRCLKISPNFA
+13 
-27 ASMERSAFRLMLRF
+27 RF
-41 LFVGFFFL
+41 LFLGLFL
-49 WTSVSYGQ
+49 LLPFLSYGQ
-57 YILKGKVTDA
+57 FTLKGKVTDA
-67 ETGDPIAFANV
+67 ETGDPIAFASV
-78 FLEGKTSGTTT
+78 FLQGKTSGITT
-89 DFEGNYLLSASS
+89 DFEGNYLLTVTSL
-101 IGDTLRV
+101 GDSLSV

-113 TTQSKAL
+113 TTQTKAL
-120 SKTSEQT
+120 AKVSEQT
-127 LNFQLWPEA
+127 LNFQLWPVA

-145 AGENPAFEVIRQAV
+145 SGENPAFEIIRQAV
-159 SKRETYDKR
+159 AKRDTFDKR
-168 KLQAYQTKN
+168 RLDAYQTKN

-185 DNLSESFN
+185 DNLSEEFN

-204 LDSIRELRN
+204 LDSIRQLTN
-213 EEGQKILPVFFSETV
+213 EEGEKILPVFFSETV
-228 STFYYRN
+228 SSFYYRN
-235 NPELRKEVIEKTKV
+235 NPELKKEIVEKSKV

-274 KNWLQILNKDFISPI
+274 RNWLPILNKDFVSPI
-289 SDGWKTYYDYDL
+289 ADGWKTYYDYDL
-301 LEDVLVGQDS
+301 LEDVVVGQDS
-311 CYKLQVY
+311 CFKLQVY

-332 IKKDD
+332 IKKSDF
-337 YSLKQVDLT
+337 SLKQVDLT
-346 IPKAANLNFVDR
+346 IPKAANLNFVER
-358 IKIQQELLPTAA
+358 IKIQQELVASTA
-370 GALMPSKTR
+370 GPLIPSKTR
-379 VLVKIAQITNNSAG
+379 VLIKIGQLTDNSAG

-402 DSIVVN
+402 DSVVVN
-408 QPLEMAFFDQAVVLK
+408 QRLETSFFDQAVVLK
-423 PDFNQ
+423 QDFNQ

-460 IIRFY
+460 MIRFY
-465 SESLKFFATGYL
+465 SEGLKFFATGYL

-517 EGYGAYGTLDER
+517 EGYGAYGTVDQR
-529 WKYKIGSTWILSRR
+529 WKYKLSSTWILSRK
-543 HWTTLGVRV
+543 HWTTLSVRA

-565 LEGNSI
+565 LAGNSV

-583 PFVSTNQRVTF
+583 PFVSTNQRVSF
-594 QREFFKGFLFTSSLN
+594 QREFFKGFLFTSGLN
-609 KSQFDPLFD
+609 KSQFEPLFD
-618 FYFYEE
+618 FYYYEQ
-624 GSKTLRTSFQ
+624 GSKALKTTFE
-634 ATEIRA
+634 ATEVQA
-640 SIRYGRDEIISINDN
+640 GIRYGRDEIVLINDN
-655 SRASLG
+655 TRASLG
-661 SIKWPIVALNYTKGL
+661 SVKWPIVELNYAQGIRSLGGT
-676 PNFGSSL
+676 L
-683 DYTKLNFYVYHRI
+683 DYTKLNFYLYHRI

-705 YEIDAGKI
+705 YELDAGKI
-713 WGEVPYPILENHLGN
+713 WGEVPYPLLENHLGN
-728 QTLFYTTAAFNTMN
+728 ETLFYTSAAFNTMN

-788 VRDQNILNTPQMG
+788 VRNENILNLPSMDPNG
-801 PDGRE
+801 FPLR
-806 LESFGRL
+806 SFGRL

-838 HRMTYLDR
+838 HRMTYLDSPQ
-846 TDARPFHVKVSAQ
+846 ARPFQIKVSAQ

>member
-1 MLSQKGF
+1 
-8 DPTCL
+8 
-13 WRKGRCLKISPNFA
+13 
-27 ASMERSAFRLMLRF
+27 MLRF
-41 LFVGFFFL
+41 LFLGLFL
-49 WTSVSYGQ
+49 LITSVSFGQ
-57 YILKGKVTDA
+57 YTFRGKVTDA
-67 ETGDPIAFANV
+67 ETGDPIAFASV
-78 FLEGKTSGTTT
+78 FLKGKTSGTTT
-89 DFEGNYLLSASS
+89 DFEGNYLLKVNS
-101 IGDTLRV
+101 IGDSLSV

-113 TTQSKAL
+113 TTQTKVLA
-120 SKTSEQT
+120 KTSEQT
-127 LNFQLWPEA
+127 LNFQLWPVA

-159 SKRETYDKR
+159 AKRETYDKR
-168 KLQAYQTKN
+168 KLAAYQTKN

-185 DNLSESFN
+185 DNLSEEFN
-193 QRKSVRSVTAV
+193 QRKSVRSVTSV
-204 LDSIRELRN
+204 LDSIRQLTN
-213 EEGQKILPVFFSETV
+213 EEGEKILPVFFSETV
-228 STFYYRN
+228 SSFYYRN

-274 KNWLQILNKDFISPI
+274 RNWLQILNKDFVSPI
-289 SDGWKTYYDYDL
+289 ADGWRTYYDYDL
-301 LEDVLVGQDS
+301 LEEVLVGQDS

-332 IKKDD
+332 IKKSD

-346 IPKAANLNFVDR
+346 IPKVANLNFVER
-358 IKIQQELLPTAA
+358 IKIQQELVATTA

-379 VLVKIAQITNNSAG
+379 VLLKIGQLTDNSAG

-408 QPLEMAFFDQAVVLK
+408 QPLETSFFDQAVVLK
-423 PDFNQ
+423 SDFNQ
-428 VSADYWKN
+428 VSADYWKD

-465 SESLKFFATGYL
+465 SESLKFFATGFL

-498 LRLGFGLRT
+498 LRFGFGMRT
-507 NYSFSNRFLV
+507 NYSFSNRILV
-517 EGYGAYGTLDER
+517 EGYGAYGTVDQR
-529 WKYKIGSTWILSRR
+529 WKYKFGSTWILSRR
-543 HWTTLGVRV
+543 HWTTLGVRI

-583 PFVSTNQRVTF
+583 PFVSTNQRISF
-594 QREFFKGFLFTSSLN
+594 QREFFKGFLVTSSLN

-618 FYFYEE
+618 FFYYEQ
-624 GSKTLRTSFQ
+624 GSKALRTSFQ
-634 ATEIRA
+634 ATEVRA
-640 SIRYGRDEIISINDN
+640 GIRYGRDEIILINDN
-655 SRASLG
+655 TRASLG
-661 SIKWPIVALNYTKGL
+661 SIKWPIVEMNYTKGIPSL
-676 PNFGSSL
+676 GSSL
-683 DYTKLNFYVYHRI
+683 DYTKLNFYLYHRI

-713 WGEVPYPILENHLGN
+713 WGEVPYPLLKNHLGN
-728 QTLFYTTAAFNTMN
+728 ETLFYTTAAFNTMN
-742 FNEFASDRF
+742 FNEFASDQF

-763 LFNSIPLIKKLK
+763 LFNSIPLVKKLK

-788 VRDQNILNTPQMG
+788 VQDQNLLNLPYTT
-801 PDGRE
+801 PDGRI

-813 DPQVP
+813 DPKVP

-838 HRMTYLDR
+838 HRMTYLDLPE
-846 TDARPFHVKVSAQ
+846 ARPFQVKISAQ

>member
-1 MLSQKGF
+1 
-8 DPTCL
+8 
-13 WRKGRCLKISPNFA
+13 
-27 ASMERSAFRLMLRF
+27 MLRF
-41 LFVGFFFL
+41 LFLGLFIL
-49 WTSVSYGQ
+49 ISSVSFGQ

-67 ETGDPIAFANV
+67 ETGDPIAFASV
-78 FLEGKTSGTTT
+78 FLQGKTSGITT
-89 DFEGNYLLSASS
+89 DFEGNYLLKVSS
-101 IGDTLRV
+101 IGDSLSV

-113 TTQSKAL
+113 TTQSKVLA
-120 SKTSEQT
+120 KTPEQT
-127 LNFQLWPEA
+127 LNFQLWPVA

-159 SKRETYDKR
+159 AKREEYDKR
-168 KLQAYQTKN
+168 KLDAYQSKN

-185 DNLSESFN
+185 DNLSEDFN

-204 LDSIRELRN
+204 LDSIRQLTN
-213 EEGQKILPVFFSETV
+213 EEGEKILPVFFSETV
-228 STFYYRN
+228 SSFYYRN

-274 KNWLQILNKDFISPI
+274 KNWLSILNKDFISPI
-289 SDGWKTYYDYDL
+289 ADGWKTYYDYDL

-332 IKKDD
+332 IKKAD

-346 IPKAANLNFVDR
+346 IPKAANLNFVER
-358 IKIQQELLPTAA
+358 IKIQQELVATTA

-379 VLVKIAQITNNSAG
+379 VLLKIGQLTGNSAG

-408 QPLEMAFFDQAVVLK
+408 QVLETSFFDQAVVLK

-465 SESLKFFATGYL
+465 SEALKFFATGYL

-498 LRLGFGLRT
+498 LRLGFGMRT
-507 NYSFSNRFLV
+507 NYSFSNRFLI
-517 EGYGAYGTLDER
+517 EGYGAYGTVDRR
-529 WKYKIGSTWILSRR
+529 WKYKLASTWILSRR
-543 HWTTLGVRV
+543 HWTTLGIRV

-583 PFVSTNQRVTF
+583 PFVSTNQRFTF
-594 QREFFKGFLFTSSLN
+594 QREFFKGFLVTSSLN
-609 KSQFDPLFD
+609 RSQFDPLFD
-618 FYFYEE
+618 FYYYEQ
-624 GSKTLRTSFQ
+624 GSKALKTNFQ
-634 ATEIRA
+634 ATEIRTGV
-640 SIRYGRDEIISINDN
+640 RYGRDEIILINDN
-655 SRASLG
+655 TRASLG
-661 SIKWPIVALNYTKGL
+661 SNKWPIVEMNFAKGFPSL
-676 PNFGSSL
+676 GSSL
-683 DYTKLNFYVYHRI
+683 DYTKLNFYLYHRI
-696 NLGLLGVGR
+696 NLGLFGVGR
-705 YEIDAGKI
+705 YEVDAGKI

-728 QTLFYTTAAFNTMN
+728 ETLFYTTAAFNTMN

-763 LFNSIPLIKKLK
+763 LFNSIPKVKKLK
-775 WRMVGNANVLMGS
+775 WRLVGNANVLMGS
-788 VRDQNILNTPQMG
+788 VSDQNILNIPVTTPNG
-801 PDGRE
+801 SVLD
-806 LESFGRL
+806 SFGRL
-813 DPQVP
+813 DPKVP
-818 YVELGYG
+818 YLELGYG

-846 TDARPFHVKVSAQ
+846 PEARPFHVKVSAQ